1 MASIAQNNTFANT
14 EENLEEEIS
23 NNEISNNKLISTIQK
38 TLGNSTNS
46 LTKEQMKE
54 LCNQLT
60 IRKMAKNIKND
71 MISKK
76 QINKLND
83 GSICVNLDGEPFR
96 KFNNEKSLQIFISK
110 QIKNKSAEKL
120 NKASD
125 LYVNILSNNIQ
136 VNKLNQLIKN
146 CDKNIEAK
154 VKESDRLSNELFK
167 NTQMYKELQDT
178 SLKAQHDL
186 AIIANNFEDRKIR
199 LAELA
204 NNQGIRSDNNINNI
218 LNRYQQQKNNDQQ
231 IRALEAAT
239 NAQISAA
246 NKNTNAIIDNN
257 NMNTEKLFNQFQINN
272 ANAEKFADSILAGIN
287 NLNSNLNSS
296 LNGLA
301 SGLANLNENNN
312 KLKNSFEN
320 LNNTMNGLNDKLED
334 LENNKNM
341 DEILNNYAYPCSAG
355 YCWYKDTNGNFIC
368 GGGSH
373 YLTMYELKQA
383 IKNRE
388 RANEFHVPNGVST
401 DDRVGQCIGNGKPY
415 SNHY

>member
-1 MASIAQNNTFANT
+1 MASIAQNTTIANT

-38 TLGNSTNS
+38 TLGNNANS
-46 LTKEQMKE
+46 LTKEQLKE
-54 LCNQLT
+54 LCNLLT
-60 IRKMAKNIKND
+60 ISKMAKNTYNN

-83 GSICVNLDGEPFR
+83 GSICVNVKGEPFR
-96 KFNNEKSLQIFISK
+96 KFNNEKDLKIFISK
-110 QIKNKSAEKL
+110 QIKNKLAEKS

-178 SLKAQHDL
+178 SLKAKHDL
-186 AIIANNFEDRKIR
+186 ANIANNFEDRKIR

-204 NNQGIRSDNNINNI
+204 NNQGIRSDNDINSQ

-239 NAQISAA
+239 NAQITAA

-257 NMNTEKLFNQFQINN
+257 NNNTQALFNQLQQNN
-272 ANAEKFADSILAGIN
+272 KNAEKFADSILAGIN

-341 DEILNNYAYPCSAG
+341 DKILDNYTHPCSAD
-355 YCWYKDTNGNFIC
+355 YCWYKHTNGNFIC

-373 YLTMYELKQA
+373 YLTMDELKQA
-383 IKNRE
+383 MKEGRK
-388 RANEFHVPNGVST
+388 ANEINVPGGVS
-401 DDRVGQCIGNGKPY
+401 RYGKVGQCIGSGRP
-415 SNHY
+415 